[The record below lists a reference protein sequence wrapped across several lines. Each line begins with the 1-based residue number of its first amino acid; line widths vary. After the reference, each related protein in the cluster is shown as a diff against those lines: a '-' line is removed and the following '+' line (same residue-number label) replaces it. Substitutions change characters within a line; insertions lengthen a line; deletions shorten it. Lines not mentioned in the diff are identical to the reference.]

1 MQALQLE
8 LTIQDIQHS
17 ILKTRSIKL
26 KETHVKIK
34 NDEKIHV
41 QPYDH
46 RKDKMYFIMQTLL
59 KMLPEVIVNG
69 ISSLKRAVI
78 KEKDMKGAKEKSADF
93 LKHHELAIEGTGL
106 EKVLRTPGVEYT
118 KTKTNS
124 VIEMEDVLGIEA
136 ARKTIID

>member
-1 MQALQLE
+1 
-8 LTIQDIQHS
+8 
-17 ILKTRSIKL
+17 
-26 KETHVKIK
+26 
-34 NDEKIHV
+34 
-41 QPYDH
+41 
-46 RKDKMYFIMQTLL
+46 
-59 KMLPEVIVNG
+59 MLPEVIVNG

-78 KEKDMKGAKEKSADF
+78 KEIDLKSMKNKKVDDG